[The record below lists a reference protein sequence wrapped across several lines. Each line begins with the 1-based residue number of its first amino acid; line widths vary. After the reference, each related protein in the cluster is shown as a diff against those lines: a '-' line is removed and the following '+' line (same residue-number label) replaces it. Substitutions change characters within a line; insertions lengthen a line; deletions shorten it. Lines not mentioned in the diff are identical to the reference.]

1 MDKRS
6 RSIAHP
12 VALGGI
18 LAALAVVLMTLGG
31 VIPIATYAIPALCIM
46 LMNIVLMICGSRIAW
61 AWYGAVSILSLLM
74 GPDKEAAAIFLT
86 IGYYPILKP
95 IFEKTPARWILKGLY
110 FNISILAMYWVMLH
124 LLGLSELS
132 SDGEE
137 FGKIGLVLM
146 LVMGNVIFF
155 LLDIALT
162 RHLRRR
168 RK

>member
-18 LAALAVVLMTLGG
+18 LAALAVVLMTLGE

-61 AWYGAVSILSLLM
+61 AWYGAVSILGLLM

-95 IFEKTPARWILKGLY
+95 IFEKTPVKWILKGLY
-110 FNISILAMYWVMLH
+110 FNTSILAMYWVMLH

-132 SDGEE
+132 AEADGL
-137 FGKIGLVLM
+137 GKFGLVLM

-155 LLDIALT
+155 LLDMALT

>member
-12 VALGGI
+12 VAIGGI
-18 LAALAVVLMTLGG
+18 FAALAVVLMTLGG

-61 AWYGAVSILSLLM
+61 AWYSAVSILSLLM

-95 IFEKTPARWILKGLY
+95 IFEKTPAKWILKGLY

-132 SDGEE
+132 TDGEE

>member
-46 LMNIVLMICGSRIAW
+46 LLNIVRMICGSRIAW
-61 AWYGAVSILSLLM
+61 AWYGAVSILGLLM

-95 IFEKTPARWILKGLY
+95 IFEKTPMKWILKGLY

-132 SDGEE
+132 AEADGLGK
-137 FGKIGLVLM
+137 FGLALM

-155 LLDIALT
+155 LLDMALT